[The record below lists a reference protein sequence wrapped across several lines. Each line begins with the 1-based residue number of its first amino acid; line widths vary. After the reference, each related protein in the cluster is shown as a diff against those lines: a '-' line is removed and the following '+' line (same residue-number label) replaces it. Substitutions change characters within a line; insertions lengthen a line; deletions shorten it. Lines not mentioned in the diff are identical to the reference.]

1 MHALL
6 LILALSASFVPPEPL
21 VSYRLQP
28 VEGLVNIRFQVDV
41 RVFAAMAA
49 INIAGF
55 NLDAESLQQN
65 PTRRLVLE
73 RLRSVDPNLRD
84 RLREFYQARNSEND
98 DAKQQS
104 KYISL
109 ALLLAAPPQFALSV
123 KAQNVPPDAQSVAGF
138 ERLLEELWRQ
148 GQLPKLW
155 EEVRADYLREV
166 EAYRPLIRSMILD
179 ILRYMRTEARVAL
192 DRQVTFIPDLLN
204 GYGIVN
210 ARNIAGDYIVLAG
223 PSRTGQKLMRS
234 VRHEYL
240 HFLLDPLLAKYRGY
254 WPEEEPY
261 LRRAQAQPR
270 VREQYAND
278 FPLLLTE
285 SLLRMVEL
293 RLDAKG
299 GGSDEQEIVTAY
311 EQGLVLAPYFEAE
324 LRRFEGR
331 RDALQ
336 EFFQSLIEGISWE
349 VEGRRDAATAEL
361 RERLAA
367 RSAKARAREHS
378 QAQSSSE
385 IRSLLT
391 QANQFLLAREFDR
404 ARQVL
409 EKILQLEPLNP
420 NALFG
425 LAQTAAQSQE
435 IQRALDLYQ
444 QAAANCGDETW
455 IAAWSF
461 LHRGNLYRFMD
472 DLSSARAEWS
482 KVLNLQGDLRGA
494 REAASKA
501 LGKN

>member
-1 MHALL
+1 
-6 LILALSASFVPPEPL
+6 
-21 VSYRLQP
+21 
-28 VEGLVNIRFQVDV
+28 
-41 RVFAAMAA
+41 
-49 INIAGF
+49 
-55 NLDAESLQQN
+55 
-65 PTRRLVLE
+65 
-73 RLRSVDPNLRD
+73 
-84 RLREFYQARNSEND
+84 
-98 DAKQQS
+98 
-104 KYISL
+104 
-109 ALLLAAPPQFALSV
+109 
-123 KAQNVPPDAQSVAGF
+123 
-138 ERLLEELWRQ
+138 
-148 GQLPKLW
+148 
-155 EEVRADYLREV
+155 
-166 EAYRPLIRSMILD
+166 
-179 ILRYMRTEARVAL
+179 
-192 DRQVTFIPDLLN
+192 
-204 GYGIVN
+204 
-210 ARNIAGDYIVLAG
+210 
-223 PSRTGQKLMRS
+223 
-234 VRHEYL
+234 
-240 HFLLDPLLAKYRGY
+240 
-254 WPEEEPY
+254 
-261 LRRAQAQPR
+261 
-270 VREQYAND
+270 
-278 FPLLLTE
+278 
-285 SLLRMVEL
+285 MVEL

-324 LRRFEGR
+324 LRKFEGR
-331 RDALQ
+331 QDALQ
-336 EFFQSLIEGISWE
+336 ESFQRLIEGISWE